1 MQMQARPC
9 FNDLYLCRTGH
20 RGDRGRSTLRP
31 CPPFLLL
38 RHQERYRSKAA
49 DTFDAMISAACSD
62 E

>member
-1 MQMQARPC
+1 MQMQVRPC
-9 FNDLYLCRTGH
+9 FNDLSLAGPVTAPIAVG
-20 RGDRGRSTLRP
+20 LRCGP
-31 CPPFLLL
+31 VL